1 MKFFDVIG
9 LALRNFLSRKMRSF
23 LTILGVIIGTAAVVV
38 MLSLGIGMSEG
49 FEKQM
54 EMMGSLT
61 TIEVNRYYYDD
72 SPQAGRPEPATI
84 DDKVIDAIS
93 EIKGVKV
100 ATPVMWRSAKLISG
114 RYMAWA
120 QLYGVKPEAMEA
132 LGYVAAEGR
141 LINAGEQDMLLFGS
155 GATQNFYDP
164 KTNRWGNPGG
174 RPPVNVMTDRL
185 ELTLDDMYGEQY
197 ADPNKK
203 PAKLYKVRT
212 AGVLEQMNDQ
222 QDWSVVVDI
231 GYLQKIVREYNI
243 SQGNFSNTGSS
254 YEQAIVKV
262 EDVNQVDHVLKE
274 IKAMKLGT
282 FSLQDI
288 LQGMKDQL
296 FMIQAVLGGIGAMS
310 LLVAALGITN
320 TMVMSI
326 YERTREIGVMKV
338 LGCLLTDIR
347 KLFLW
352 EAGIIGFTGGV
363 IGLTLSILASF
374 LLNRFG
380 GDLGGL
386 LGGGGYAPDGTRL
399 PISVIPVWLAVSSI
413 GFATLVGLLSGFYPA
428 NRAMKLSALEAIRNE

>member
-1 MKFFDVIG
+1 MKFFDLIS
-9 LALRNFLSRKMRSF
+9 LALKNFLRRKVRSF
-23 LTILGVIIGTAAVVV
+23 LTILGVTIGTAAVVA
-38 MLSLGIGMSEG
+38 MLSLGIGMSQG

-61 TIEVNRYYYDD
+61 TIEVNRHYYDE
-72 SPQAGRPEPATI
+72 SPRGGRQEPATI
-84 DDKVIDAIS
+84 DDKVIDKIS
-93 EIKGVKV
+93 QIKGVKV
-100 ATPVMWRSAKLISG
+100 VTPVMYRSAKLISG
-114 RYMAWA
+114 KYVAWA
-120 QLYGVKPEAMEA
+120 QLYGIKPEAMEA
-132 LGYVAAEGR
+132 LGYVASEGR
-141 LINAGEQDMLLFGS
+141 LLNPGEHDMLLFGA
-155 GATQNFYDP
+155 GATQNFYNP
-164 KTNRWGNPGG
+164 KTSRWGNPGG
-174 RPPVNVMTDRL
+174 RPPVNVMTDRI
-185 ELTLDDMYGEQY
+185 ELTLDDMYGEKY

-212 AGVLEQMNDQ
+212 AGVLEQMNGQ

-231 GYLQKIVREYNI
+231 GYLQKIVREFNI
-243 SQGNFSNTGSS
+243 SQGSFSVASS
-254 YEQAIVKV
+254 PYEQALVKV

-288 LQGMKDQL
+288 LKGMKDQL

-363 IGLTLSILASF
+363 AGVLLSILASY

-380 GDLGGL
+380 GNLGGL
-386 LGGGGYAPDGTRL
+386 LGGGYAPDGTRL
-399 PISVIPVWLAVSSI
+399 PISVIPVWLGVSAV
-413 GFATLVGLLSGFYPA
+413 GFATLVGLVSGFYPA
-428 NRAMKLSALEAIRNE
+428 NRAMKLSALDAIRTE

>member
-1 MKFFDVIG
+1 MKFFDLIN
-9 LALRNFLSRKMRSF
+9 LSLKNFFRRKVRSF
-23 LTILGVIIGTAAVVV
+23 LTILGVTIGTAAVVV
-38 MLSLGIGMSEG
+38 MLSLGIGMSQG

-61 TIEVNRYYYDD
+61 TIEVNRYYHDE
-72 SPQAGRPEPATI
+72 SPRGGRQEPTTI
-84 DDKVIDAIS
+84 DDKVIDKIS
-93 EIKGVKV
+93 QIKGVKV
-100 ATPVMWRSAKLISG
+100 VTPVMYRSGKLISG
-114 RYMAWA
+114 KYVAWA
-120 QLYGVKPEAMEA
+120 QFYGISPEAMEA

-141 LINAGEQDMLLFGS
+141 LLNPGEHDMLLFGA
-155 GATQNFYDP
+155 GATQNFYNP
-164 KTNRWGNPGG
+164 KTSRWGNPGG
-174 RPPVNVMTDRL
+174 RPPVNVMTDRI
-185 ELTLDDMYGEQY
+185 EMTLDEMYGEKY

-212 AGVLEQMNDQ
+212 AGVLEQMNGQ

-231 GYLQKIVREYNI
+231 GYLQKIVREFNI
-243 SQGNFSNTGSS
+243 SQGSFSVTSS
-254 YEQAIVKV
+254 PYEQALVKV
-262 EDVNQVDHVLKE
+262 EDVNQVDQVLKE

-282 FSLQDI
+282 YSLQDV
-288 LQGMKDQL
+288 LKGMKEQL

-363 IGLTLSILASF
+363 VGLLLSILASY

-380 GDLGGL
+380 GNLGGL
-386 LGGGGYAPDGTRL
+386 LGGGYAPDGTRL
-399 PISVIPVWLAVSSI
+399 PISVIPMWLGVSAV
-413 GFATLVGLLSGFYPA
+413 GFATLVGLVSGFYPA
-428 NRAMKLSALEAIRNE
+428 NRAMKLSALDAIRSE

>member
-1 MKFFDVIG
+1 MKFFDLIS
-9 LALRNFLSRKMRSF
+9 LAFKNFLRRKVRSF
-23 LTILGVIIGTAAVVV
+23 LTILGVTIGTAAVVV

-61 TIEVNRYYYDD
+61 TIEVNRYYYEE
-72 SPQAGRPEPATI
+72 SPGGGRSEPATI

-93 EIKGVKV
+93 QIKGVKV
-100 ATPVMWRSAKLISG
+100 VTPVMWHSAKLVSG
-114 RYMAWA
+114 KYIAWA
-120 QLYGVKPEAMEA
+120 QLYGIRPEALEA
-132 LGYVAAEGR
+132 LGYTAAQGR
-141 LINAGEQDMLLFGS
+141 LLNPGEHDMLLFGA
-155 GATQNFYDP
+155 GATQNFYNP
-164 KTNRWGNPGG
+164 KTSRWGNPGG

-185 ELTLDDMYGEQY
+185 ELTLDQSYGESY
-197 ADPNKK
+197 SDPNKK

-212 AGVLEQMNDQ
+212 AGVLEPTNDQ
-222 QDWSVVVDI
+222 YDWSVVVDI

-243 SQGNFSNTGSS
+243 SQGTFSPGGNS
-254 YEQAIVKV
+254 YEQALVKV
-262 EDVNQVDHVLKE
+262 ENVNQVEHVLEE

-288 LQGMKDQL
+288 LKGMKEQL
-296 FMIQAVLGGIGAMS
+296 FMIQAVLGGIGAVS

-352 EAGIIGFTGGV
+352 EAGIIGFSGGV
-363 IGLTLSILASF
+363 IGLLLSLSASF

-399 PISVIPVWLAVSSI
+399 PISVIPVWLAVSAV
-413 GFATLVGLLSGFYPA
+413 GFATLVGLVSGFYPA

>member
-1 MKFFDVIG
+1 MKFFDLIS
-9 LALRNFLSRKMRSF
+9 LAFKNFLRRKVRSF
-23 LTILGVIIGTAAVVV
+23 LTILGVTIGTAAVVV

-61 TIEVNRYYYDD
+61 TIEVNRYYYEE
-72 SPQAGRPEPATI
+72 SPRGGRSEPATI

-93 EIKGVKV
+93 QIKGVKV
-100 ATPVMWRSAKLISG
+100 VTPVMWHSAKLVSG
-114 RYMAWA
+114 KYIAWA
-120 QLYGVKPEAMEA
+120 QLYGIRPEALEA
-132 LGYVAAEGR
+132 LGYTAAQGR
-141 LINAGEQDMLLFGS
+141 LLNPGEHDMLLFGA
-155 GATQNFYDP
+155 GATQNFYNP
-164 KTNRWGNPGG
+164 KTSRWGNPGG

-185 ELTLDDMYGEQY
+185 ELTLDQSYGESY
-197 ADPNKK
+197 SDPNKK

-212 AGVLEQMNDQ
+212 AGVLEPTNDQ
-222 QDWSVVVDI
+222 YDWSVVVDI

-243 SQGNFSNTGSS
+243 SQGTFSPGGNS
-254 YEQAIVKV
+254 YEQALVKV
-262 EDVNQVDHVLKE
+262 ENVNQVEHVLEE

-288 LQGMKDQL
+288 LKGMKEQL
-296 FMIQAVLGGIGAMS
+296 FMIQAVLGGIGAVS

-352 EAGIIGFTGGV
+352 EAGIIGFSGGV
-363 IGLTLSILASF
+363 IGLLLSLSASF

-399 PISVIPVWLAVSSI
+399 PISVIPVWLAVSAV
-413 GFATLVGLLSGFYPA
+413 GFATLVGLVSGFYPA

>member
-1 MKFFDVIG
+1 MRFIDLIG
-9 LALRNFLSRKMRSF
+9 LALKNFMRRKVRSF
-23 LTILGVIIGTAAVVV
+23 LTILGVTIGTAAVVV

-61 TIEVNRYYYDD
+61 TIEVNRYYYEE
-72 SPQAGRPEPATI
+72 SPRGGRQEPATI

-93 EIKGVKV
+93 QIKGVKV
-100 ATPVMWRSAKLISG
+100 VTPVMHRSAKLVSG
-114 RYMAWA
+114 KYVAWA
-120 QLYGVKPEAMEA
+120 QLYGIRPEALEP
-132 LGYVAAEGR
+132 LGYVAAQGR
-141 LINAGEQDMLLFGS
+141 LLNPGEHDMLLFGA
-155 GATQNFYDP
+155 GATQNFYNP
-164 KTNRWGNPGG
+164 KTGHWGNPSG

-185 ELTLDDMYGEQY
+185 ELTLDESYGEQY
-197 ADPNKK
+197 ADPNKR
-203 PAKLYKVRT
+203 PAKIYRVRT
-212 AGVLEQMNDQ
+212 AGVLEPTNDY

-243 SQGNFSNTGSS
+243 SQGMLSPTDTG
-254 YEQAIVKV
+254 YEQALVKV
-262 EDVNQVDHVLKE
+262 EDVNQVDHVLQE

-288 LQGMKDQL
+288 LKGMKEQL
-296 FMIQAVLGGIGAMS
+296 FMIQAVLGGIGAVS

-320 TMVMSI
+320 TMIMSI

-347 KLFLW
+347 RLFLW

-363 IGLTLSILASF
+363 VGVLLSLLASY

-386 LGGGGYAPDGTRL
+386 LGGGYAPDGTPL
-399 PISVIPVWLAVSSI
+399 PISVIPVWLAVTAV
-413 GFATLVGLLSGFYPA
+413 GFATLVGLISGFYPA
-428 NRAMKLSALEAIRNE
+428 NRAMKLSALDAIRNE